1 VADPIVQL
9 YGKHAVSVYRIAGD
23 RLFACEVDTML
34 IGRAFVPSYTEG
46 DNSMV
51 IATDSMKNFI
61 HKTTLE
67 FDGDTLEDFLFVLGS
82 RFLER
87 YEHVDSVD
95 MHGEEVT
102 FGRQSGDVLQRLY
115 DDRAFADVAVA
126 RDGTRYEWSGRKGI
140 HLIKLSGS
148 SFAGFVRDEYTTL
161 PDTYDRPLFI
171 HLDVQWI
178 NSDPAR
184 RAPGEEVRDLV
195 VETFATFESASIQ
208 HLVHEMGVRALERFG
223 EIGSI
228 SFRAENRL
236 WDKAGETEGA
246 AVYTAARPPFGVI
259 DLTLQ
264 R

>member
-1 VADPIVQL
+1 MAEPVAQL

-51 IATDSMKNFI
+51 VATDSMKNFV
-61 HKTTLE
+61 HRTALE
-67 FDGDTLEDFLFVLGS
+67 FEGDALEDFLFELGS
-82 RFLER
+82 RLLGR

-95 MHGEEVT
+95 MHAEEVT
-102 FGRQSGDVLQRLY
+102 FEKKSGVVFQRLY
-115 DDRAFADVAVA
+115 DDRAVADVALA
-126 RDGTRYEWSGRKGI
+126 RDGTRYQWSGRKDL

-148 SFAGFVRDEYTTL
+148 SFAGFIRDEYTTL

-178 NSDPAR
+178 DSDPTR
-184 RAPGEEVRDLV
+184 RSSGEKVRELV
-195 VETFATFESASIQ
+195 VETFASFESASIQ
-208 HLVHEMGVRALERFG
+208 HLVYEMGVRALDQFA

-236 WDKAGETEGA
+236 WDQAGEGEGA
-246 AVYTAARPPFGVI
+246 VVYTEARPPFGVI

>member
-1 VADPIVQL
+1 MAEPLIQL

-23 RLFACEVDTML
+23 RLFACKVDTML

-51 IATDSMKNFI
+51 VATDSMKNI
-61 HKTTLE
+61 VHRTAVE
-67 FDGDTLEDFLFVLGS
+67 FDGDALEDFLFELGS

-95 MHGEEVT
+95 MHAEEVT
-102 FGRQSGDVLQRLY
+102 FERKSGVLFQRLY
-115 DDRAFADVAVA
+115 DDRAVADVAVA
-126 RDGTRYEWSGRKGI
+126 RDGTRYQWSGRKDL

-178 NSDPAR
+178 DDDPTR
-184 RAPGEEVRDLV
+184 RASGEKVRELV
-195 VETFATFESASIQ
+195 VETFASFESASIQ
-208 HLVHEMGVRALERFG
+208 HLVHEMGVRALDQFA

-236 WDKAGETEGA
+236 WDKAGEAEGA
-246 AVYTAARPPFGVI
+246 VVYTEARPPFGVI

>member
-1 VADPIVQL
+1 MADPLAQL

-51 IATDSMKNFI
+51 VATDSMKNFV
-61 HKTTLE
+61 HRTALE
-67 FDGDTLEDFLFVLGS
+67 FDGDALEDFLFELGS
-82 RFLER
+82 RFLSR

-102 FGRQSGDVLQRLY
+102 FGKKDGVLFQRLY
-115 DDRAFADVAVA
+115 DDRAYADVAVA
-126 RDGTRYEWSGRKGI
+126 RNGTRYEWSGRKGL

-184 RAPGEEVRDLV
+184 RAPGEEVRELIM
-195 VETFATFESASIQ
+195 ETFASFESASIQ
-208 HLVHEMGVRALERFG
+208 HLVHEMGVRALERFA
-223 EIGSI
+223 ELGSI

-236 WDKAGETEGA
+236 WDKAVEDEGA
-246 AVYTAARPPFGVI
+246 VVYTEARPPFGVI
-259 DLTLQ
+259 DLTL
-264 R
+264 RR

>member
-1 VADPIVQL
+1 VAEPVIQL

-23 RLFACEVDTML
+23 RLFACQVDTML
-34 IGRAFVPSYTEG
+34 IGRAFVPSFTEG

-51 IATDSMKNFI
+51 VATDSMKNFV
-61 HKTTLE
+61 HRTALAFEGDSLE
-67 FDGDTLEDFLFVLGS
+67 EFLFELGN
-82 RFLER
+82 RLLAR

-95 MHGEEVT
+95 MHAEEVT
-102 FGRQSGDVLQRLY
+102 FARKSGVVFQRLY
-115 DDRAFADVAVA
+115 DDRAVADVAIA
-126 RDGTRYEWSGRKGI
+126 RDGTRYQWSGRKDL

-178 NSDPAR
+178 DSDPSRPTA
-184 RAPGEEVRDLV
+184 GEEVRDLV
-195 VETFATFESASIQ
+195 LETFASFESASIQ
-208 HLVHEMGVRALERFG
+208 HLVHEMGVRALGRFS

-236 WDKAGETEGA
+236 WDRAGETDGA
-246 AVYTAARPPFGVI
+246 AVYTEARPPFGVI
-259 DLTLQ
+259 DLTVQ

>member
-1 VADPIVQL
+1 
-9 YGKHAVSVYRIAGD
+9 
-23 RLFACEVDTML
+23 
-34 IGRAFVPSYTEG
+34 
-46 DNSMV
+46 MV
-51 IATDSMKNFI
+51 VATDSMKNFV
-61 HKTTLE
+61 HRTALE
-67 FDGDTLEDFLFVLGS
+67 FDGDSLEAFLFELGS
-82 RFLER
+82 RLLGR

-95 MHGEEVT
+95 MHAEEVT
-102 FGRQSGDVLQRLY
+102 FERKSGVLFQRLY
-115 DDRAFADVAVA
+115 DDRAVADVAVA
-126 RDGTRYEWSGRKGI
+126 RDGTRYQWSGRKDL

-178 NSDPAR
+178 DDDPTR
-184 RAPGEEVRDLV
+184 RASGEKVRELV
-195 VETFATFESASIQ
+195 VETFASFESASIQ
-208 HLVHEMGVRALERFG
+208 HLVHEMGVRALDRFA

-236 WDKAGETEGA
+236 WDKAEESEGA
-246 AVYTAARPPFGVI
+246 VVYTEARPPFGVI

>member
-1 VADPIVQL
+1 MAEPVAQL

-23 RLFACEVDTML
+23 RLFACKVDTML

-51 IATDSMKNFI
+51 IATDSMKNFVFR
-61 HKTTLE
+61 TAVE
-67 FDGDTLEDFLFVLGS
+67 FDGDALEDFLFELGS
-82 RFLER
+82 RLLER

-102 FGRQSGDVLQRLY
+102 FGRKSGVVLQRLY
-115 DDRAFADVAVA
+115 DDYAVADVAVA
-126 RDGTRYEWSGRKGI
+126 RDGARYEWSGRKGL

-184 RAPGEEVRDLV
+184 RASGEKVRDLV
-195 VETFATFESASIQ
+195 VETFSSFESASIQ
-208 HLVHEMGVRALERFG
+208 HLVHEMGVRALDRFA

-236 WDKAGETEGA
+236 WDKADEVESIV
-246 AVYTAARPPFGVI
+246 VYTEARPPFGVI

>member
-1 VADPIVQL
+1 VAEPVAQL

-23 RLFACEVDTML
+23 RLFACQVDTML

-51 IATDSMKNFI
+51 VATDSMKNFV
-61 HKTTLE
+61 HRTALE
-67 FDGDTLEDFLFVLGS
+67 FDGDTLEDFLVEIGS
-82 RFLER
+82 RFLGR
-87 YEHVDSVD
+87 YEHLDSVD

-102 FGRQSGDVLQRLY
+102 FGRKSGVVFQRLY
-115 DDRAFADVAVA
+115 DDYAVADVAVA
-126 RDGTRYEWSGRKGI
+126 RSGMRYEWSGRKGL

-161 PDTYDRPLFI
+161 PETYDRPLFI

-184 RAPGEEVRDLV
+184 RARGEEVRDLV
-195 VETFATFESASIQ
+195 VETFASFESASIQ
-208 HLVHEMGVRALERFG
+208 HLVHEMGVRALERFS

-236 WDKAGETEGA
+236 WDKAGEAESTV
-246 AVYTAARPPFGVI
+246 VYTEARPPFGVI

>member
-1 VADPIVQL
+1 VADPVAQL

-51 IATDSMKNFI
+51 VATDSMKNFV
-61 HKTTLE
+61 HRTALE
-67 FDGDTLEDFLFVLGS
+67 FDGDALEDFLFELGS
-82 RFLER
+82 RFLAR

-95 MHGEEVT
+95 MQGEEVT
-102 FGRQSGDVLQRLY
+102 FGKKDGVLFQRLY
-115 DDRAFADVAVA
+115 DDRAVASVAVGRA
-126 RDGTRYEWSGRKGI
+126 GQRYEWSGRKGL
-140 HLIKLSGS
+140 HLIKFSGS

-171 HLDVQWI
+171 HLDLDWI
-178 NSDPAR
+178 NSDPTR
-184 RAPGEEVRDLV
+184 RAPGEKVRELV
-195 VETFATFESASIQ
+195 VETFAEFESASIQ
-208 HLVHEMGVRALERFG
+208 HLVHEMGVRALERFD

-236 WDKAGETEGA
+236 WDKAAEGEGA
-246 AVYTAARPPFGVI
+246 VVYTEARPPFGVI
-259 DLTLQ
+259 ELTLQ